1 MSSMNDARDRIVDFL
16 FEAGTLKRTP
26 RSGWAFLPG
35 ARSESVADH
44 TFRTVLVALVLA
56 RMDDAVDADRVVRM
70 ALVHD
75 LPEARTSDLN
85 YVHQKYVTVDE
96 RAAARDQVAGLPFG
110 DEMLQLLDELEAR
123 ETPEAR
129 VVRDADQ
136 LEMLL
141 TLREAEAGG
150 AAEARDWMPAVAE
163 RLRTPAARDLG
174 RRIMEGDPSRW
185 WFAEPE
191 SEWWI
196 RGGKG

>member
-1 MSSMNDARDRIVDFL
+1 MTDARDRIVDFL
-16 FEAGTLKRTP
+16 FETGMLKRTP

-35 ARSESVADH
+35 APTETVAEH
-44 TFRTVLVALVLA
+44 SFRTVWVALVLA
-56 RMDDAVDADRVVRM
+56 SLDGTVDADRVARM

-85 YVHQKYVTVDE
+85 YVHQKYVAADE
-96 RAAARDQVAGLPFG
+96 RAAARDQMAGLPFG
-110 DEMLQLLDELEAR
+110 DELVELLEELEAR
-123 ETPEAR
+123 ESPEAR
-129 VVRDADQ
+129 IVRDADQ

-150 AAEARDWMPAVAE
+150 ARQARDWMPAVVG
-163 RLRTPAARDLG
+163 RLHTDTARDLG

-185 WFAEPE
+185 WFAEPG
-191 SEWWI
+191 SDWWI

>member
-1 MSSMNDARDRIVDFL
+1 MSVVNDRIVDFL
-16 FEAGTLKRTP
+16 FEAGALKRTP

-35 ARSESVADH
+35 AASESVADH
-44 TFRTVLVALVLA
+44 TFRMVLVALVLA
-56 RMDDAVDADRVVRM
+56 RLDGTVNADRVVRM

-85 YVHQKYVTVDE
+85 YVHQKYVTADE
-96 RAAARDQVAGLPFG
+96 AAAARDQTSGLPFG
-110 DEMLQLLDELEAR
+110 DEFLELLEELER
-123 ETPEAR
+123 RTTPEAL

-150 AAEARDWMPAVAE
+150 ASGARDWMPAVME
-163 RLRTPAARDLG
+163 RLHTPMARDLG
-174 RRIMEGDPSRW
+174 RRIIEGDPSRW
-185 WFAEPE
+185 WFAEPDAD
-191 SEWWI
+191 WWV